1 MNSSILM
8 SELSALMEGARKI
21 VTECAL
27 VTPEETVL
35 VITDS
40 GRDLAV
46 AYAFMKAAAE
56 VGAEVTVVT
65 MKERDAP
72 GEEPPPPVKAA
83 MLESDVILQAT
94 STVMGYTEAKK
105 EACARGARFA
115 AMTSMIPEILTSP
128 ALIDT
133 NFEEMKPL
141 VEKMGEMVT
150 AAKKAKITTP
160 QGTNLEMSLEG
171 RKAKIC
177 TSILDTPGDLS
188 GMPDLEV
195 YAAPVENSVNGVAVV
210 DATISS
216 SGLVK
221 NPVRITIKDGIIQR
235 IEGGEDAD
243 NLRELLKKQNT
254 PSVYQV
260 AELGIGLNP
269 NAQLRG
275 AIIEDEGMLGTVHIA
290 VGDNTLMYGNNKA
303 PIHIDMVMKN
313 PTVEFDGK
321 VVLKVEDKN
330 IQLAPELFP
339 LAEPYTLK
347 WKVTKVN
354 TK

>member
-1 MNSSILM
+1 MNRIEMGDITSLM
-8 SELSALMEGARKI
+8 KGARKI

-46 AYAFMKAAAE
+46 AYSLMRAATE
-56 VGAEVTVVT
+56 VGAEATVVT

-83 MLESDVILQAT
+83 MLVSDVILQAT
-94 STVMGYTEAKK
+94 STVMAFTHAKK
-105 EACARGARFA
+105 EACEKGARFA
-115 AMTSMIPEILTSP
+115 AMTGIIPEILTSP
-128 ALIDT
+128 GLIDT
-133 NFEEMKPL
+133 NFEEQQPII
-141 VEKMGEMVT
+141 EKMSKMVT
-150 AAKKAKITTP
+150 AAKKVKITTP

-171 RKAKIC
+171 RKADSC
-177 TSILDTPGDLS
+177 TSILDRPGIS
-188 GMPDLEV
+188 TGMPDLEV
-195 YAAPVENSVNGVAVV
+195 YAAPVEDSVNGVAVI

-221 NPVRITIKDGIIQR
+221 NPVRITIKDGIVQR

-243 NLRELLKKQNT
+243 KLRELLKKQNT

-275 AIIEDEGMLGTVHIA
+275 AIIEDEGVLGTVHIA
-290 VGDNTLMYGNNKA
+290 VGDNIVFGGNNKA
-303 PIHIDMVMKN
+303 PVHIDMVMKN

-321 VVLKVEDKN
+321 VVLKGR
-330 IQLAPELFP
+330 ELY
-339 LAEPYTLK
+339 L
-347 WKVTKVN
+347 
-354 TK
+354 